1 LHVGLIGSTDPDTFA
16 DNIGDALV
24 RMGHSVTS
32 LGSARP
38 KFRAGLLLRSAELAR
53 QACPGW
59 EDRAHKILAYRAR
72 DRGCQAVITTEG
84 RLAPAAVAEIRK
96 NHIPVSL
103 WFPDCVSNLGR
114 QRMLAAPYTGLFFK
128 DRILVQRLKDMLDL
142 PVWHLPEACNPGW
155 HRPIGD
161 AGVDKH
167 VVVAGN
173 SYLTR
178 LLLLE
183 RLHEAGVP
191 LVLFGNPIPR
201 WAPKAI
207 PEALHTGRSIFREEK
222 SRVFRGAAAVLNNLH
237 PAEMS
242 GVNARLFE
250 AAGAGAAVLCERRPE
265 LDELFDPKREV
276 VAFTTF
282 DELLGKIQDLL
293 SSSSRT
299 RSVGDAATKRAHAD
313 HSYEVRLK
321 ILLEKMF

>member
-1 LHVGLIGSTDPDTFA
+1 MHVGLIGSTDPDTFA

-38 KFRAGLLLRSAELAR
+38 KFRAGLLLRSAELTR

-59 EDRAHKILAYRAR
+59 EDRTHKVLAYRAR
-72 DRGCQAVITTEG
+72 DRGCQAVITTDG
-84 RLAPAAVAEIRK
+84 GLAPAAIAEIRK
-96 NHIPVSL
+96 NRIPVSL
-103 WFPDCVSNLGR
+103 WFPDCVTNLGR

-128 DRILVQRLKDMLDL
+128 DRLLVQRLKDMLDL

-173 SYLTR
+173 TYLTR

-183 RLHEAGVP
+183 RLHDAGVP
-191 LVLFGNPIPR
+191 LVLYGNPIPR

-207 PEALHTGRSIFREEK
+207 PDALHTGRPIFREEK

-293 SSSSRT
+293 SSGSRT
-299 RSVGDAATKRAHAD
+299 RSIGDAATKRAHAD
-313 HSYEVRLK
+313 HSYDVRLK